1 MVHLSHPYMTSGKT
15 IALTIGTFV
24 GKVPS
29 LLFNML
35 SKFFIL
41 FITPTSG
48 FFFFSFRVDVD
59 LFRSLD
65 TGEGQDELA
74 ALGLQTSSSNL
85 LPPTPP
91 SSSNHK
97 EALAKA
103 ETIK

>member
-1 MVHLSHPYMTSGKT
+1 
-15 IALTIGTFV
+15 
-24 GKVPS
+24 
-29 LLFNML
+29 ML
-35 SKFFIL
+35 SRFFVL
-41 FITPTSG
+41 FITHPHPSTPTAPA
-48 FFFFSFRVDVD
+48 D
-59 LFRSLD
+59 LFRFLD

-91 SSSNHK
+91 TSSNHK